1 MTHDT
6 HPIGLLIS
14 GLVTIAAGHF
24 LGQSA
29 TEIDIVQKLLS
40 MGGGAVGI
48 LLMGIGLR
56 YMVNE
61 KNAEKAT
68 REAIQKKLDEM
79 HDRHL
84 AQEAASTEACVKLA
98 EAINIHNKQQEN
110 LSLSIG
116 KIQSILDSLPKHLL
130 EK

>member
-6 HPIGLLIS
+6 HPIGLLLS
-14 GLVTIAAGHF
+14 GLVSIAAGHF

-29 TEIDIVQKLLS
+29 TDIDIVQKLLS

-48 LLMGIGLR
+48 VLMGIGLR

-61 KNAEKAT
+61 KNAEKST
-68 REAIQKKLDEM
+68 HEAIQKKLDEM
-79 HDRHL
+79 HEKHL
-84 AQEAASTEACVKLA
+84 AQEAASTEARVKLA
-98 EAINIHNKQQEN
+98 EAINIHNKQHEN

-116 KIQSILDSLPKHLL
+116 KIQSILDSLTKHLF

>member
-1 MTHDT
+1 MTHDS

-29 TEIDIVQKLLS
+29 TEIDLIQKLLS

-61 KNAEKAT
+61 KNAEKST
-68 REAIQKKLDEM
+68 HEAIQKKLDEM
-79 HDRHL
+79 HEKHL
-84 AQEAASTEACVKLA
+84 AQEAASTEACVMLA
-98 EAINIHNKQQEN
+98 HAIESHNKQLEN

-116 KIQSILDSLPKHLL
+116 KIQSILDSLPKHLF